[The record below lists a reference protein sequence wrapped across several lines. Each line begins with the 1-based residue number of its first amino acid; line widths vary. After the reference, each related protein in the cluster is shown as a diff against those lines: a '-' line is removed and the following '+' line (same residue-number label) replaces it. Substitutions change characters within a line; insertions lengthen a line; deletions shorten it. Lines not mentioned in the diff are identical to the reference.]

1 MPESTPACFEEC
13 LSRKPK
19 QSPVSQ
25 VFFLPIILTA
35 NDSSHTCRNRYE
47 TRPEDGIAQSEKL
60 IVACVSVW
68 YTKEVVTLLM
78 RCMKSPFP
86 STCVNIE
93 GNQLRRL
100 AMAVSGG
107 ACCLALTACGTFA
120 SPDVKRGDQHLAAG
134 NWEEASVAYRQ
145 ALKDDPFEPSLQN
158 KYRISRERAAAA
170 HDERGRQLLKDRQF
184 DQAAEEFK
192 RALTIEPTSK
202 EFEAGLTEVAMLKQR
217 LSVPAG
223 SVGRL

>member
-1 MPESTPACFEEC
+1 M
-13 LSRKPK
+13 
-19 QSPVSQ
+19 
-25 VFFLPIILTA
+25 
-35 NDSSHTCRNRYE
+35 
-47 TRPEDGIAQSEKL
+47 
-60 IVACVSVW
+60 SVW
-68 YTKEVVTLLM
+68 YTKEVVTLLIRYM
-78 RCMKSPFP
+78 QSPFP
-86 STCVNIE
+86 STRVIIE
-93 GNQLRRL
+93 GNRLRQLS
-100 AMAVSGG
+100 MVVSWW

-202 EFEAGLTEVAMLKQR
+202 EYEAGLTEALRLKESRDRYREAER
-217 LSVPAG
+217 LAQLGG
-223 SVGRL
+223 SPKP